1 MGSLRLHIEN
11 KKRNQE
17 LRNICLYSI
26 AKTVSLFGSSIY
38 SFALGLYVLQITG
51 SALNFAITLILGT
64 IPMIV
69 MNPFAGVI
77 ADKVDKK
84 KLVVCMDVLS
94 GCLLITVYILSGCLL
109 ITVYILSNYYGL
121 NLFIIYTTTLLMTVF
136 TTFFGIGLEAVK
148 PNMVTKE
155 RLMSINS
162 ISKIIDSISLILG
175 PMLGGIV
182 FAILDI
188 KTFIIINGISFIL
201 SAISIL
207 FINFKLCEQ
216 NINEECSIREIN
228 FIEDIKEG
236 YSYLLERKS
245 LKNTFSILISL
256 NFFLGFAVTVPL
268 PYIINTVLNLNSK
281 QFGMIQGTFP
291 IGMIVG
297 AILVKKITDCFS
309 YSYLLKKISFMLA
322 IFMIVSGIPVLFK
335 PIVVNNLVYV
345 TTYCMIMFF
354 LGFMIAQIDIPLM
367 YFMQNEIPEEYR
379 GRVLSIGLS
388 LGKIMQ
394 PIALAISGL
403 LLNFIPA
410 YTLPIAGGIVFFTL
424 NKILANKLNLEI
436 HSKDYSV

>member
-1 MGSLRLHIEN
+1 MESLRLHIEN

-26 AKTVSLFGSSIY
+26 AKTVSIFGSSMY

-84 KLVVCMDVLS
+84 KLVVCMDL
-94 GCLLITVYILSGCLL
+94 LSGCLL

-121 NLFIIYTTTLLMTVF
+121 NLFIIYTTTFLITVF
-136 TTFFGIGLEAVK
+136 TTFFGIGLEAAK
-148 PNMVTKE
+148 PNIVSKE

-162 ISKIIDSISLILG
+162 LSKIIDSVSLILG

-182 FAILDI
+182 FSVFDI

-201 SAISIL
+201 SGVALL
-207 FINFKLCEQ
+207 FIQFKLFEY
-216 NINEECSIREIN
+216 NINEEISKRGVN
-228 FIEDIKEG
+228 FIKDIKEG
-236 YSYLLERKS
+236 FSYLLEKES
-245 LKNTFSILISL
+245 LKNTFHILISF

-268 PYIINTVLNLNSK
+268 PYIINTVLNLSSK
-281 QFGMIQGTFP
+281 QFGIIQGTFP
-291 IGMIVG
+291 VGMILG
-297 AILVKKITDCFS
+297 AIVVKKITDCFS
-309 YSYLLKKISFMLA
+309 YSYLLKKLSTMLSV
-322 IFMIVSGIPVLFK
+322 IMILSGIPVLFK
-335 PIVVNNLVYV
+335 SFEVNDFVFV
-345 TTYCMIMFF
+345 ITYCVVMIF
-354 LGFMIAQIDIPLM
+354 LGLIIVLIDIPLI
-367 YFMQNEIPEEYR
+367 YFMQKEIPDEYR

-388 LGKIMQ
+388 LGKMMQ

-403 LLNFIPA
+403 LLNYIPA
-410 YTLPIAGGIVFFTL
+410 YIIPIVGGILYLIVIKVSSNRF
-424 NKILANKLNLEI
+424 ILEV
-436 HSKDYSV
+436 HSKDYSA

>member
-26 AKTVSLFGSSIY
+26 AKTVSIFGTSMY

-84 KLVVCMDVLS
+84 KLVVCMDLLS
-94 GCLLITVYILSGCLL
+94 GCLLIAVYIVS
-109 ITVYILSNYYGL
+109 SHYGL
-121 NLFIIYTTTLLMTVF
+121 NLFIIYTTTFLMTVF
-136 TTFFGIGLEAVK
+136 TTFFGIGLEAAK
-148 PNMVTKE
+148 PNIVHKE

-162 ISKIIDSISLILG
+162 ISKIIDSVSLILG

-182 FAILDI
+182 FSVFDI

-201 SAISIL
+201 SGIALL
-207 FINFKLCEQ
+207 FIHFKLFEC
-216 NINEECSIREIN
+216 NINEENAKSRVN
-228 FIEDIKEG
+228 FIKDIKEG
-236 YSYLLERKS
+236 FSYLLAKES
-245 LKNTFSILISL
+245 LKNTFHILISF

-268 PYIINTVLNLNSK
+268 PYIINTVLNLSSK
-281 QFGMIQGTFP
+281 QFGIIQGAFP
-291 IGMIVG
+291 VGMTIG
-297 AILVKKITDCFS
+297 AIVVKKITDRFT
-309 YSYLLKKISFMLA
+309 YSYLLKKLSSMLSV
-322 IFMIVSGIPVLFK
+322 IMILSGIPVLFK
-335 PIVVNNLVYV
+335 SFEVNDFVFV
-345 TTYCMIMFF
+345 TTYCVVMIF
-354 LGFMIAQIDIPLM
+354 LGIIIALIDIPLI
-367 YFMQNEIPEEYR
+367 YFMQKEIPDEYR

-388 LGKIMQ
+388 LGKMMQ

-403 LLNFIPA
+403 LLNYIPA
-410 YTLPIAGGIVFFTL
+410 YIIPIVGGILYLIVIKVSSNRFTL
-424 NKILANKLNLEI
+424 EV
-436 HSKDYSV
+436 HSKDYSAS

>member
-1 MGSLRLHIEN
+1 MASLRLHMEN
-11 KKRNQE
+11 KKRNLE
-17 LRNICLYSI
+17 LRNVFLYSI

-84 KLVVCMDVLS
+84 KLIVCMDLLS
-94 GCLLITVYILSGCLL
+94 GCLLIAVYILS
-109 ITVYILSNYYGL
+109 SHYGL
-121 NLFIIYTTTLLMTVF
+121 NLFIIYTTTFLMTVF
-136 TTFFGIGLEAVK
+136 TTFFGIGLEAAK
-148 PNMVTKE
+148 PNIVSKE
-155 RLMSINS
+155 RLMSLNS

-182 FAILDI
+182 FAVFDM

-216 NINEECSIREIN
+216 YINEECSIREIK
-228 FIEDIKEG
+228 FIKDIKEG
-236 YSYLLERKS
+236 YSYLMERES
-245 LKNTFSILISL
+245 LKNTFCILISL

-268 PYIINTVLNLNSK
+268 PYIINTVLNLSSK

-291 IGMIVG
+291 VGMIIG
-297 AILVKKITDCFS
+297 AMVVKKITDRFS
-309 YSYLLKKISFMLA
+309 YSYLLKKLSSMLSV
-322 IFMIVSGIPVLFK
+322 IMIISGIPVLFK
-335 PIVVNNLVYV
+335 SFEVNDFVFV
-345 TTYCMIMFF
+345 ITYCVIMFF
-354 LGFMIAQIDIPLM
+354 LGLMIALIDIPLI
-367 YFMQNEIPEEYR
+367 YFMQREIPDEYR

-388 LGKIMQ
+388 IGKMMQ
-394 PIALAISGL
+394 PIALALSGL
-403 LLNFIPA
+403 LLNHIPA
-410 YTLPIAGGIVFFTL
+410 YTLPIGGGIVFLIL
-424 NKILANKLNLEI
+424 NQAYSNKLNLEI
-436 HSKDYSV
+436 HSKGYSVERN

>member
-1 MGSLRLHIEN
+1 MGSFQLHIEN
-11 KKRNQE
+11 KKNNQE

-26 AKTVSLFGSSIY
+26 AKTVSIFGSSIY

-51 SALNFAITLILGT
+51 SALNFAITLVLGT

-84 KLVVCMDVLS
+84 KLVVCMDLLS
-94 GCLLITVYILSGCLL
+94 GCLLIAVYILS
-109 ITVYILSNYYGL
+109 SYYGL
-121 NLFIIYTTTLLMTVF
+121 NLFLIYTTTFLMTVF
-136 TTFFGIGLEAVK
+136 TTFFGIGLEAAK
-148 PNMVTKE
+148 PNIVSKE

-182 FAILDI
+182 FAVFDM

-201 SAISIL
+201 SGISIL
-207 FINFKLCEQ
+207 FINFKLFEQ
-216 NINEECSIREIN
+216 NINEEYSIREIH
-228 FIEDIKEG
+228 FIKDIKEG
-236 YSYLLERKS
+236 YSYLMERES
-245 LKNTFSILISL
+245 LQNTFNILISL
-256 NFFLGFAVTVPL
+256 NFFLGFSVTVPL
-268 PYIINTVLNLNSK
+268 PYIINTVLNLSSK

-297 AILVKKITDCFS
+297 AVLVKKITDRYS

-335 PIVVNNLVYV
+335 SIEIDNIIFV
-345 TTYCMIMFF
+345 TMYCAIMFF
-354 LGFMIAQIDIPLM
+354 VGLTIALIDIPLI
-367 YFMQNEIPEEYR
+367 YFMQKEIPDEYR

-388 LGKIMQ
+388 IGKMMQ
-394 PIALAISGL
+394 PIALVLSGL
-403 LLNFIPA
+403 LLNHIPA
-410 YTLPIAGGIVFFTL
+410 YTISIGGGIVFLIL
-424 NKILANKLNLEI
+424 NKVYSNKLNLEI
-436 HSKDYSV
+436 HSKGYSVERN

>member
-1 MGSLRLHIEN
+1 MASLRLHIEN
-11 KKRNQE
+11 KKSNQE

-26 AKTVSLFGSSIY
+26 AKTVSIFGSSIY

-84 KLVVCMDVLS
+84 KLVVCMDLLS
-94 GCLLITVYILSGCLL
+94 GCLLITVYIVS
-109 ITVYILSNYYGL
+109 SYYGL
-121 NLFIIYTTTLLMTVF
+121 NLFIIYTTTFLMTGF
-136 TTFFGIGLEAVK
+136 TTFFGIGLEAAK
-148 PNMVTKE
+148 PNIVSKE
-155 RLMSINS
+155 RLMSLNS

-182 FAILDI
+182 FAVFDM

-228 FIEDIKEG
+228 FIKDIKEG
-236 YSYLLERKS
+236 CSYLMERES
-245 LKNTFSILISL
+245 LKNTFRILISF

-268 PYIINTVLNLNSK
+268 PYIMNTVLNLSSK
-281 QFGMIQGTFP
+281 QFGLIQGTFP

-297 AILVKKITDCFS
+297 AIIVKKITNRFS
-309 YSYLLKKISFMLA
+309 YSNLLKKISFMVA
-322 IFMIVSGIPVLFK
+322 IFMIVSGVPVLCK
-335 PIVVNNLVYV
+335 SNEMNNTVFV
-345 TTYCMIMFF
+345 PMYCTIMFF
-354 LGFMIAQIDIPLM
+354 LGLMIALIDIPLI
-367 YFMQNEIPEEYR
+367 YFMQKEIPDEYR

-388 LGKIMQ
+388 LGKMMQ
-394 PIALAISGL
+394 PIALILSGL
-403 LLNFIPA
+403 LLNHIPA
-410 YTLPIAGGIVFFTL
+410 YALPIGGGIAFLIL
-424 NKILANKLNLEI
+424 NQAYSNKLNFEI
-436 HSKDYSV
+436 HSKGYSVERD

>member
-26 AKTVSLFGSSIY
+26 AKTVSISGSSIY

-84 KLVVCMDVLS
+84 KLVICMDLLS
-94 GCLLITVYILSGCLL
+94 GCLLITVYILS
-109 ITVYILSNYYGL
+109 SYYGL
-121 NLFIIYTTTLLMTVF
+121 NLFIIYTTTFLMTVF
-136 TTFFGIGLEAVK
+136 TTFFGIGLEAAK
-148 PNMVTKE
+148 PNIVSKE

-162 ISKIIDSISLILG
+162 ISKIIDSVSLILG

-182 FAILDI
+182 FAVLDI

-201 SAISIL
+201 SGISIL
-207 FINFKLCEQ
+207 FIHFKLFEY
-216 NINEECSIREIN
+216 NINDGCSKREIN
-228 FIEDIKEG
+228 FIKDIKEG
-236 YSYLLERKS
+236 FSYLIEKES
-245 LKNTFSILISL
+245 LKNTFSILTSL

-268 PYIINTVLNLNSK
+268 PYIINTVLNLSSK

-291 IGMIVG
+291 VGMIIG
-297 AILVKKITDCFS
+297 AILVKKITNRFS
-309 YSYLLKKISFMLA
+309 YSYLLKKLSSMLA
-322 IFMIVSGIPVLFK
+322 VFMIISGIPVLFK
-335 PIVVNNLVYV
+335 SFEVNDFVYV
-345 TTYCMIMFF
+345 ITYCVVMFF
-354 LGFMIAQIDIPLM
+354 LGLIIALIDIPLI
-367 YFMQNEIPEEYR
+367 YFTQKEIPDEYR

-388 LGKIMQ
+388 IGKMMQ
-394 PIALAISGL
+394 PIALALSGL
-403 LLNFIPA
+403 LLNYIPA
-410 YTLPIAGGIVFFTL
+410 YTLPITGGIVFLIL
-424 NKILANKLNLEI
+424 NKAYSNKLNLEI
-436 HSKDYSV
+436 HSKDYSVLRS